1 MKDEAVTIPRE
12 RCDLPPL
19 LDAEAPQAVAPAQGG
34 EALVRHAGG
43 ARHKLQ
49 QAQSLFIIEALHRS
63 PEPPD
68 DDVPIMIT

>member
-1 MKDEAVTIPRE
+1 MKRCATIPRE
-12 RCDLPPL
+12 RRDLAPF

-34 EALVRHAGG
+34 KALVRHAGG

-49 QAQSLFIIEALHRS
+49 QTQSLFIIEALHRS